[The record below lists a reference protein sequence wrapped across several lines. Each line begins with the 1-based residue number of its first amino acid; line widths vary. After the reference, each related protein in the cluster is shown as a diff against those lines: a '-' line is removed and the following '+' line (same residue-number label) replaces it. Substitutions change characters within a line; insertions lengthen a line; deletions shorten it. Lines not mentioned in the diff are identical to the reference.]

1 MSLFVLDRFL
11 MEGPTVLLEEPGGS
25 AGPRRSHQETVRHA

>member
-11 MEGPTVLLEEPGGS
+11 MEGPTVLLEEP
-25 AGPRRSHQETVRHA
+25 ARVRSHQETVRHA